1 MLRRSR
7 YSRDSLPTYSEAV
20 SYDKDGLPTYEESVR
35 LLMSRKVSSGEWE
48 LVPDWLTR
56 NYEAVPR
63 IVMEGSS
70 WLNED
75 WSWLNG
81 DSDDSFSEFG
91 LVRSSMYNAEEVE
104 DVESAR
110 GGRNGRSVLCRCFH
124 VLARCGLF
132 CRNAFL
138 YGCMITV
145 CLFLVLLVPS
155 VLGLVFY
162 LLFRSW

>member
-7 YSRDSLPTYSEAV
+7 YSRGSLPTYSEAV

-48 LVPDWLTR
+48 LAHDWLTR
-56 NYEAVPR
+56 NYGAVPR
-63 IVMEGSS
+63 IVMEDSS
-70 WLNED
+70 GF
-75 WSWLNG
+75 S
-81 DSDDSFSEFG
+81 DSDDSSYGSDFDG
-91 LVRSSMYNAEEVE
+91 SSMCDAEEAE

-110 GGRNGRSVLCRCFH
+110 GRRAGCSMFCHYVRI
-124 VLARCGLF
+124 LAGCGIVCKNALLF
-132 CRNAFL
+132 SCI
-138 YGCMITV
+138 ITV

-155 VLGLVFY
+155 ILGLVFY